1 MPYPFKDSKPGLM
14 PAEFSIKRAHGEEFE
29 FIVVKDGVRSVYLD
43 YERGS
48 EQMVVPANEIAKSL
62 VDDYV
67 ISQPLQDPEKGPGI
81 FWAKGSYDRT
91 GIVTKLTK
99 ELKAAWESQRRWF
112 SALVRGAD
120 DLWTANHRYAQ
131 IGDLERTACRELGLK
146 RDWLSDDPAFIYK
159 CPVCTT
165 LISKDAI
172 VCFACHVILKPEEIS
187 KHQFLGNPPG
197 LVQTVNTK

>member
-1 MPYPFKDSKPGLM
+1 M
-14 PAEFSIKRAHGEEFE
+14 PAEFKIGRAHNQEFE
-29 FIVVKDGVRSVYLD
+29 FLVVKDGVRSVYLD

-48 EQMVVPANEIAKSL
+48 EQMVVPAPEIAKSL

-81 FWAKGSYDRT
+81 FWVKGSYDRVA
-91 GIVTKLTK
+91 ISTKFVK
-99 ELKAAWESQRRWF
+99 ELKFAWESQKRWF
-112 SALVRGAD
+112 SALVREAD
-120 DLWTANHRYAQ
+120 DLWIANHRYAQ

-172 VCFACHVILKPEEIS
+172 VCFACHVVLKQEELS
-187 KHQFLGNPPG
+187 KFQFLGGAPG
-197 LVQTVNTK
+197 PVQAVNTK